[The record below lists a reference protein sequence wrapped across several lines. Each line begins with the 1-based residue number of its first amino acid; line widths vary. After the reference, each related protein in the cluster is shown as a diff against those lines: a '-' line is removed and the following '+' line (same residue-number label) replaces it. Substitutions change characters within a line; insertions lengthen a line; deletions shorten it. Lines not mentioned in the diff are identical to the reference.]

1 MPCITR
7 PSPVVKPPLC
17 SGFTTL
23 NNKQIKTY
31 KIERHK
37 QHLIRKELAVLGID
51 YSVLFPG
58 IDGVCKSIN
67 DRLIFELEMEALP
80 F

>member
-1 MPCITR
+1 MNSLSNQPSAMHNQAIT
-7 PSPVVKPPLC
+7 
-17 SGFTTL
+17 GG
-23 NNKQIKTY
+23 KTY

-58 IDGVCKSIN
+58 IDGVCKNIN